1 MDSTVIVNL
10 IQNGFFPAIV
20 CYFLYKMIDKTL
32 AKNTEAIDKLS
43 DSLNELKAT
52 MQAITTYIIDRK
64 DG

>member
-1 MDSTVIVNL
+1 MDSSVIVSL

-32 AKNTEAIDKLS
+32 VKNTEAIDKLTE
-43 DSLNELKAT
+43 SLTELKAT
-52 MQAITTYIIDRK
+52 MQAITTYIVERK